1 MLIPIYVQPKSVHH
15 HRMVGVAFW
24 ILMTVETVST
34 SPDIATTG
42 PLENGPHL
50 LGIVSQRKLQPEVSN
65 LVDGI

>member
-1 MLIPIYVQPKSVHH
+1 
-15 HRMVGVAFW
+15 VGVAFW